1 MSKGVE
7 LLLLQLLSVYYK
19 SNKPVGPENSKEN
32 SSKAVE
38 AMNSP
43 NGKLYL
49 LPAIQHWILS
59 PTLIFSVKSKNIKV
73 NGWISLQVQNL
84 HFNPF
89 SHQKVPNGWNFFLVN
104 TYGWNLEPFL
114 FRV

>member
-7 LLLLQLLSVYYK
+7 LLLLQLLSLYYK

-43 NGKLYL
+43 NGKLRL

-73 NGWISLQVQNL
+73 KVGFLSKSKIFALTL
-84 HFNPF
+84 
-89 SHQKVPNGWNFFLVN
+89 SHIKKSPMVGTFF
-104 TYGWNLEPFL
+104 W
-114 FRV
+114 